1 VNVALFSIG
10 QGGSSAGG
18 HATYLHVDRMA
29 DWVYAANEAAG
40 KPRASIVA
48 MPDSGFWPE
57 SQRSAEFRGWF
68 ALQGNVTDGLPKN
81 CKYAT
86 AGSDVSRCLFPECEC
101 GSCSL

>member
-1 VNVALFSIG
+1 
-10 QGGSSAGG
+10 
-18 HATYLHVDRMA
+18 MA

-101 GSCSL
+101 GSCSLYMNVQADTTPLIFVCTTPYSLCR